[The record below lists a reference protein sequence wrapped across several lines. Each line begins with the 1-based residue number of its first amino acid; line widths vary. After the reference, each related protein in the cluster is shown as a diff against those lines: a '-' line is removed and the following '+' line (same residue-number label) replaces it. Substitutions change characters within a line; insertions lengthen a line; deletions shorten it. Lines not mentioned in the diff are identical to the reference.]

1 MARKRAV
8 SDPPMA
14 WQEAQDDSDTAS
26 PSSSDSDAS
35 YESESLDEDDYVA
48 DAAPIGSMATLRPY
62 EKHEPPTALPATDD
76 VIDASS
82 LDADVDAWDTAD
94 DERYILRLQRDW
106 PMMCA
111 RDAESA
117 AP

>member
-1 MARKRAV
+1 
-8 SDPPMA
+8 MA

-48 DAAPIGSMATLRPY
+48 DAAPIGSMATLRPC
-62 EKHEPPTALPATDD
+62 EKKKPPMQWSPLAAPAAPPATDE
-76 VIDASS
+76 VLDASS